1 VDIKRFYARIIAAA
15 TGLAAVHAAY
25 STDAAAQAEWKPQRP
40 LEIVAPVTAGGGL
53 DRPVRVL
60 QQIWTEG
67 RMVPV
72 PVNVNNKPGGGQ
84 SVGLNY
90 IHQSPG
96 DAHRLALM
104 SSPLLSNYI
113 TGSSKLQYTDFTMLG
128 FLFTEYMVVSVKP
141 DSALRNAGDLVA
153 RVKAAPDALSVAIGT
168 ALGNTTHTS
177 IALPFKRAG
186 VDIRRMKNVVFPSAG
201 QSMTAVL
208 GGHVDVVAS
217 TLSMAV
223 PHKRNGK
230 LRMLAVTAPK
240 RMAGELGDIPTWK
253 EQGVDVVVSNWRFI
267 TAPAGLSAA
276 QIAWWD
282 ALFARTVKSL
292 EWKKV
297 IEEYYWV
304 DEYVPSRAA
313 RKILDQESVEMRE
326 VLTDL
331 GLAK

>member
-1 VDIKRFYARIIAAA
+1 MVFVLCVVRIFSRVLPAIVLVFAAA
-15 TGLAAVHAAY
+15 TAV
-25 STDAAAQAEWKPQRP
+25 AQTEWKPQRAIE
-40 LEIVAPVTAGGGL
+40 LVAPVTARGGL

-72 PVNVNNKPGGGQ
+72 PVTVSNRPGGGQ

-90 IHQSPG
+90 IHQGPG
-96 DAHRLALM
+96 DAHRVALM
-104 SSPLLSNYI
+104 SSPYLSNYI
-113 TGSSKLQYTDFTMLG
+113 TGSSKLQYSDFTNLG

-141 DSALRNAGDLVA
+141 DSPLRGAGDLVA
-153 RVKAAPDALSVAIGT
+153 RMKVAPDALSTAIGT

-186 VDIRRMKNVVFPSAG
+186 VDIKRMKNVVFSSAG
-201 QSMTAVL
+201 QSMTAAL

-223 PHKRNGK
+223 PHRRNGK
-230 LRMLAVTAPK
+230 LRVLAITAPK
-240 RMAGELGDIPTWK
+240 RMAGELSDVPTWK
-253 EQGVDVVVSNWRFI
+253 EQGVDVTVSNWRFI
-267 TAPAGLSAA
+267 TAPAGLTPA
-276 QIAWWD
+276 QTAWWD
-282 ALFARTVKSL
+282 ALFARTVKSP

-297 IEEYYWV
+297 LDEFYWV

-313 RKILDQESVEMRE
+313 RKILDQESIEMRE

-331 GLAK
+331 GLAR

>member
-1 VDIKRFYARIIAAA
+1 MVFVLCVVRIFSRVLPAIVLVFAAA
-15 TGLAAVHAAY
+15 TAV
-25 STDAAAQAEWKPQRP
+25 AQTEWKPQRAIE
-40 LEIVAPVTAGGGL
+40 LVAPVTAGGGL

-72 PVNVNNKPGGGQ
+72 PVTVSNRPGGGQ

-90 IHQSPG
+90 IHQGPG
-96 DAHRLALM
+96 DAHRVALM
-104 SSPLLSNYI
+104 SSPYLSNYI
-113 TGSSKLQYTDFTMLG
+113 TGSSKLQYSDFTNLG

-141 DSALRNAGDLVA
+141 DSPLRGAGDLVA
-153 RVKAAPDALSVAIGT
+153 RMKVAPDALSTAIGT

-186 VDIRRMKNVVFPSAG
+186 VDIRRMKNVVFSSAG
-201 QSMTAVL
+201 QSMTAAL

-223 PHKRNGK
+223 PHRRNGK
-230 LRMLAVTAPK
+230 LRVLAITAPK
-240 RMAGELGDIPTWK
+240 RMAGELADVPTWK
-253 EQGVDVVVSNWRFI
+253 EQGVDVTVSNWRFI
-267 TAPAGLSAA
+267 TAPAGLTPA

-282 ALFARTVKSL
+282 ALFARTVKSP

-297 IEEYYWV
+297 LDEFYWV
-304 DEYVPSRAA
+304 DESVPSRAA
-313 RKILDQESVEMRE
+313 RKILDQESIEMRE

-331 GLAK
+331 GLAR

>member
-1 VDIKRFYARIIAAA
+1 MVFFLCVARIFSRVLPAIVLVFAA
-15 TGLAAVHAAY
+15 TAV
-25 STDAAAQAEWKPQRP
+25 AQTEWKPQRAIE
-40 LEIVAPVTAGGGL
+40 LVAPVTAGGGL

-72 PVNVNNKPGGGQ
+72 PVTVSNRPGGGQ

-90 IHQSPG
+90 IHQGHG

-104 SSPLLSNYI
+104 SSPYLSNYI
-113 TGSSKLQYTDFTMLG
+113 TGSSKLQYSDFTNLG

-141 DSALRNAGDLVA
+141 DSPLRGAGDLVA
-153 RVKAAPDALSVAIGT
+153 RMKVAPDALSTAIGT

-186 VDIRRMKNVVFPSAG
+186 VDIKRMKNVVFSSAG
-201 QSMTAVL
+201 QSMTAAL

-223 PHKRNGK
+223 PHRRNGK
-230 LRMLAVTAPK
+230 LRVLAITAPK
-240 RMAGELGDIPTWK
+240 RMAGELSDVPTWK
-253 EQGVDVVVSNWRFI
+253 EQGVDVTVSNWRFI
-267 TAPAGLSAA
+267 TAPAGLTPA
-276 QIAWWD
+276 QTAWWD
-282 ALFARTVKSL
+282 ALFARTVKSP

-297 IEEYYWV
+297 LDEFYWV

-313 RKILDQESVEMRE
+313 RKILDQESIEMRE

-331 GLAK
+331 GLAR